1 MPEAQSLPN
10 LALLV
15 AHYRD
20 LFGLR
25 DWEIAARWGEPEEMG
40 SALARIV
47 PLPERRIA
55 DLVVSKACPP
65 EELRATVAHEVAHA
79 LVSPLANIGE
89 WSAGALM
96 LEEQIVEALAQAV
109 TRAERMP
116 SDAPVMRRALSDLP
130 ARIRARLATS
140 RAPRRREGNCSM
152 DPLLLIAALS
162 AIIASGDPGAGL
174 AEFVSQLQGMVPAD
188 APQPSAADLEG
199 GPVEMMRRML
209 ARSRVAPGL
218 LADALGP
225 RVLARLGVKSEPEA
239 MMRLETLLAAS
250 TERDAFAAA
259 DDTRNRRALAVE
271 TMTKA
276 GLARSAFFVD
286 GSDELIEVWRAGTLE
301 DMRRALAPI
310 ARAGAPVVR
319 PKAAP
324 DVSGEAGLRERAERS
339 GMSVEMRRKAEE
351 NVNRGAAAVKE

>member
-96 LEEQIVEALAQAV
+96 IEEQIVEALAQAV

-116 SDAPVMRRALSDLP
+116 ADAPALRKALSDLP

-152 DPLLLIAALS
+152 DLPILIAALS
-162 AIIASGDPGAGL
+162 AIVASGDPGPGL
-174 AEFVSQLQGMVPAD
+174 SEFVTKLQGMLPAD
-188 APQPSAADLEG
+188 AAQPSAEDLAG

-209 ARSRVAPGL
+209 ARARVAPGL
-218 LADALGP
+218 PADVLGP

-250 TERDAFAAA
+250 SERDAFAAA
-259 DDTRNRRALAVE
+259 DDVRNRRALAID
-271 TMTKA
+271 TMAKA

-286 GSDELIEVWRAGTLE
+286 GTDELIDVWKAGSID

-310 ARAGAPVVR
+310 ARAGVPVVR

-324 DVSGEAGLRERAERS
+324 DASGEAGLRERAERS
-339 GMSVEMRRKAEE
+339 GMTVEARRKAEE
-351 NVNRGAAAVKE
+351 NVNRGAAAVRE